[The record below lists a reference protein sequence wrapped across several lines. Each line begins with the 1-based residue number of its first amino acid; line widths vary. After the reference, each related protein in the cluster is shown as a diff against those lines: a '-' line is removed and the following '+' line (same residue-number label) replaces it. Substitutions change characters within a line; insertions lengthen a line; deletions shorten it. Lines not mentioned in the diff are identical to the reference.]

1 MTDNELRIKV
11 LLSLQVALLG
21 EITPNIRGI
30 TCGWS
35 TSLIRIH
42 CYFQGE
48 INDDDKESMECVE
61 TEIIAG
67 FTEHEVNLECKRLDL
82 PEPLNPHTLSA
93 WVYRRRE

>member
-21 EITPNIRGI
+21 EITHNIRGI
-30 TCGWS
+30 TCVWNI
-35 TSLIRIH
+35 SLITIH

-48 INDDDKESMECVE
+48 INADDKESMECVE
-61 TEIIAG
+61 TEIIAD

-82 PEPLNPHTLSA
+82 PKPLNPHTLSA